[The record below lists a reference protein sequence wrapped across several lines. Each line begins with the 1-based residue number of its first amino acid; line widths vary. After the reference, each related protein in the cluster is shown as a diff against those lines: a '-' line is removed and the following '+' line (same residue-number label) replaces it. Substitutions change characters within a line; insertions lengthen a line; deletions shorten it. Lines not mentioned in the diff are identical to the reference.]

1 MLGKRPQQTVSEML
15 RSWKVGRRDGGVGV
29 FSNDP
34 PLCLCHIEK
43 TKTSIE
49 SELPELGDP
58 HAINFSDSDP
68 LSSTRLEF
76 N

>member
-1 MLGKRPQQTVSEML
+1 MLGKRHQRTASEML
-15 RSWKVGRRDGGVGV
+15 RSWKLGGHDGGV

>member
-1 MLGKRPQQTVSEML
+1 MEVCFRMI
-15 RSWKVGRRDGGVGV
+15 
-29 FSNDP
+29 
-34 PLCLCHIEK
+34 LCLCHIEK